1 LHEIGF
7 ERSNQCD
14 TMSFMNFDG
23 RKRVVIE
30 NVKPEIDGGRFPAK
44 RVVGENVRVTA
55 DVFTDGHDKVAAVIR
70 YRGPSDEEWHEKR
83 CRFNGADRA
92 TAEFQVTDLGPY
104 LYTVEGW
111 VDHFASWQSDL
122 KKKYDAGQT
131 VNTEVKAGILLVRE
145 ATKRAEPG
153 DAKRLSSLAASIE
166 REKDADRAVALC
178 FGTELTELM
187 DRWPDRGF
195 STVYER
201 ELLVT
206 VERKRALFSSW
217 YERFPRSCTT
227 DPERHGSFRDC
238 IEMLPEIRRMG
249 FDVLYLPPIHPI
261 GETKRK
267 GKNNNPESEPEDVGS
282 PWAIGSREGGHTAI
296 HPDLGTL
303 EDFLDLVEAGKSQGI
318 ELALDL
324 AYQCSP
330 DHPYVKEHPEW
341 FRWRPDGTVQYAE
354 NPPKK
359 YEDVLPINFETDHW
373 QPLWE
378 ELRDVVLFWIDKGI
392 RVFRVDNPHTK
403 PFVFWEW
410 LLGEIRRDYPD
421 VIFLSEAFARPTVMY
436 RLAKIGFTQSYTY
449 FTWRN
454 TKWEFESYLTELT
467 QGDKREYFRPNFWT
481 NTPDILPE
489 HLQYGGRPAFMM
501 RLLLAATLSSS
512 YGVYGPVFELAVSE
526 AVPGKE
532 EYKDSEKY
540 EVRQWDW
547 EQPGHLRDF
556 IARVNRVRQEN
567 PAFQTTWNLRF
578 VEVENEYLLA
588 YIKYDESMESLLLVV
603 VNLDPYHT
611 QSGWLKVPI
620 GELEIDPEKPYL
632 VHDLLGD
639 GKYIWHGERNY
650 VELNPKVLPGHI
662 FQVRKRL
669 RRESDFDYFV

>member
-1 LHEIGF
+1 MM
-7 ERSNQCD
+7 N
-14 TMSFMNFDG
+14 MNFDG

-44 RVVGENVRVTA
+44 RVVGESVRVTA
-55 DVFTDGHDKVAAVIR
+55 DVFTDGHDKVAAVVR

-111 VDHFASWQSDL
+111 VDHFTSWQSDL

-131 VNTEVKAGILLVRE
+131 VSTEVKAGVHLVRE
-145 ATKRAEPG
+145 STKRAEPG

-178 FGTELTELM
+178 LGTGLTELM
-187 DRWPDRGF
+187 DRWPDRGS

-217 YERFPRSCTT
+217 YERFPRSCTG

-267 GKNNNPESEPEDVGS
+267 GKNNDPESAPGDVGS
-282 PWAIGSREGGHTAI
+282 PWAIGSQEGGHMAI
-296 HPDLGTL
+296 HPDLGTM
-303 EDFLDLVEAGKSQGI
+303 EDFVDLVEAGKSHDI
-318 ELALDL
+318 EVALDL

-359 YEDVLPINFETDHW
+359 YEDVLPINFETDRW
-373 QPLWE
+373 QALWQ

-392 RVFRVDNPHTK
+392 RIFRVDNPHTK

-436 RLAKIGFTQSYTY
+436 RLAKVGFTQSYTY

-526 AVPGKE
+526 ALPGKE

-540 EVRQWDW
+540 EVRHWDW
-547 EQPGHLRDF
+547 DQPGHLRDF
-556 IARVNRVRQEN
+556 IGRVNRVRREN

-578 VEVENEYLLA
+578 VEIDNEYLLA

-611 QSGWLKVPI
+611 QNGWLSVPI

-662 FQVRKRL
+662 FHVRKRL